1 MHRPR
6 SVDEFIKLAGLGS
19 HRGKEQIAEPPVPP
33 RPEPP
38 PNPPP
43 KAPAWRTAVAL
54 VALIGGIGLLSFIL
68 LTGQTL
74 EISGLLWIAGLL
86 VTGAVLGTL
95 SILDRRVD
103 GRANRNEDDREASK

>member
-1 MHRPR
+1 
-6 SVDEFIKLAGLGS
+6 
-19 HRGKEQIAEPPVPP
+19 
-33 RPEPP
+33 
-38 PNPPP
+38 
-43 KAPAWRTAVAL
+43 
-54 VALIGGIGLLSFIL
+54 LSFIL